1 MSESDINELS
11 INLLN
16 NSWLKVCDICNCI
29 CAIIPMYNVIQCT
42 MKDRDNYP
50 SCGQQPGSD
59 VFGSINYY
67 RLALAS
73 PCRDGPKTRW
83 WLQSMY

>member
-42 MKDRDNYP
+42 MKDRDNYI
-50 SCGQQPGSD
+50 
-59 VFGSINYY
+59 SI
-67 RLALAS
+67 
-73 PCRDGPKTRW
+73 P
-83 WLQSMY
+83 